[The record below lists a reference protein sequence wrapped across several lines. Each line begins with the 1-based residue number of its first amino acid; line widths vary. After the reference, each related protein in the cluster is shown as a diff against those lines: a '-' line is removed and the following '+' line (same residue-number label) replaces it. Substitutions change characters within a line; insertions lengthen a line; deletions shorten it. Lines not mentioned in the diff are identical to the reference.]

1 MKLSCTHFIFI
12 VLALF
17 SATLGGVNALYVL
30 FISPAYSLISAPSC
44 RPILN
49 NSFTISGRQP
59 HRKPQA
65 IVLDGTKYRIELL
78 SEADQGTFSKAY
90 NILDGGFK
98 DKMAGSGGTVAA
110 ILKVV
115 LAPEDSERF
124 TKTELEIRFLSKVRT
139 S

>member
-1 MKLSCTHFIFI
+1 MKLSCIHFIFI
-12 VLALF
+12 VIALF

-30 FISPAYSLISAPSC
+30 FISPVYSLISTPSC
-44 RPILN
+44 RPILS
-49 NSFTISGRQP
+49 NSSTISGRQP
-59 HRKPQA
+59 YRRAQA
-65 IVLDGTKYRIELL
+65 INLDGTQYRIELL
-78 SEADQGTFSKAY
+78 PEADQGAFSKAY
-90 NILDGGFK
+90 NILGGFK
-98 DKMAGSGGTVAA
+98 DKTAGSGGTVAA